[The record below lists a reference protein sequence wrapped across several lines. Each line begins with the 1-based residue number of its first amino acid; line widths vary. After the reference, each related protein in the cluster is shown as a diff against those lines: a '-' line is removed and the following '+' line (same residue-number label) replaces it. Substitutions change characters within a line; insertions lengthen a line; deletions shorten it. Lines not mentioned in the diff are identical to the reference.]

1 MAISELKLN
10 DEKSKEHILLLILY
24 TNWNLKST
32 SLTWWREAQ
41 KVEGECRQSLYCNI
55 PLGLKAC
62 SQ

>member
-41 KVEGECRQSLYCNI
+41 KVEGDAGNLYTVTFHWD
-55 PLGLKAC
+55 
-62 SQ
+62 